1 MRITITA
8 YRVSGT
14 MPGEKQTIHNAL
26 HDAIRKQN
34 EIVIVTYSLLEDTE
48 EKIKFILAKI
58 LEKYQKEEIFTAVF
72 SSIKELIANSTKANA
87 KKILIDEG
95 KIDNPDDVMEVV
107 EKLRTILNEEALL
120 EYGIK
125 AKGKRLSTRIHF
137 HVENN
142 QLIVRVINNIP
153 LHPKDLERIH
163 ERIEKSSQYDSIAEF
178 YLENPD
184 PAAEGMGLGLSMV
197 VVLLKSVN
205 IDYRNFS
212 MTSDEKKTYA
222 TIIIPLS

>member
-1 MRITITA
+1 
-8 YRVSGT
+8 
-14 MPGEKQTIHNAL
+14 MPTEQQTIHSAL
-26 HDAIRKQN
+26 NDAIRKQN

-48 EKIKFILAKI
+48 EKIKFTLAKI
-58 LEKYQKEEIFTAVF
+58 LEKYQKEDIFTAVF

-87 KKILIDEG
+87 KKILLEEG
-95 KIDNPDDVMEVV
+95 KINNPDDIMEVV
-107 EKLRTILNEEALL
+107 EKMRTILNEDALL

-125 AKGKRLSTRIHF
+125 AKSKKLSTRIHF
-137 HVENN
+137 YVANN
-142 QLIVRVINNIP
+142 QLNVRVINNIP
-153 LHPKDLERIH
+153 LSPKDLERIQ

-205 IDYRNFS
+205 IDYHNFTMS
-212 MTSDEKKTYA
+212 SDDKKTYA
-222 TIIIPLS
+222 KLIIPLD